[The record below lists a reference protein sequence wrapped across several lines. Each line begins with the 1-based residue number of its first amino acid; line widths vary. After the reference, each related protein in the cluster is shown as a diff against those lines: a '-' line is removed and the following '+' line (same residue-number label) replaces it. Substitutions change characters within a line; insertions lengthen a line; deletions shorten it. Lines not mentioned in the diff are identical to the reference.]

1 VGLSERS
8 MIDRQKVEAILSCR
22 FPGAPRAQL
31 AAAAN
36 ALMGL
41 PDEWEEVP
49 SEDWDLLLTGE
60 HTGPHDVR
68 VFRRREY

>member
-1 VGLSERS
+1 MSLREGT

-22 FPGAPRAQL
+22 FPGAPRDQL

-41 PDEWEEVP
+41 PDEWEELQDP
-49 SEDWDLLLTGE
+49 DWRALETRHD
-60 HTGPHDVR
+60 PHELR
-68 VFRRREY
+68 VFRRRHF

>member
-1 VGLSERS
+1 

-31 AAAAN
+31 AAATN

-41 PDEWEEVP
+41 PEEWEEVP
-49 SEDWDLLLTGE
+49 GPEWGTRLAASPDDLHEL
-60 HTGPHDVR
+60 R
-68 VFRRREY
+68 VFRRRGA

>member
-1 VGLSERS
+1 

-22 FPGAPRAQL
+22 FPGATWAQL

-41 PDEWEEVP
+41 PEEWEEVP
-49 SEDWDLLLTGE
+49 
-60 HTGPHDVR
+60 GPEWAVRLAASPDDQHELR
-68 VFRRREY
+68 VFRRRNA